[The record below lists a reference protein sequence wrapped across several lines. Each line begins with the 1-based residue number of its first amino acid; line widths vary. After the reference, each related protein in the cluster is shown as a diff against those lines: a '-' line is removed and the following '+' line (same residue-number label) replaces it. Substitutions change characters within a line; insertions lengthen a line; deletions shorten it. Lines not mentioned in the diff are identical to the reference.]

1 MPESSLTP
9 PNIWGYNHHQD
20 EGNGAGVEYS
30 PVYHM
35 SVLIDLIDV
44 LSTQAK
50 EKIDDIAQRG
60 DNISIADM
68 FDMQMD
74 MNHLSQMSEMS
85 SSIVMST
92 NQSIMSIA
100 KNIR

>member
-1 MPESSLTP
+1 MTDSNLTD
-9 PNIWGYNHHQD
+9 NQIWGYNHQQL
-20 EGNGAGVEYS
+20 EGQGAGTEYS

-35 SVLIDLIDV
+35 SVLVDLISV
-44 LSTQAK
+44 LSDQAK
-50 EKIDDIAQRG
+50 SKIEDIAQRG